1 MDGSKASA
9 GTNASVITSVFFR
22 GDQGMTKKRW
32 DIPKRPAKQ
41 PEATEPPA
49 SPKNGEL
56 LGTITK
62 VVIATNGL
70 LAGAGYLFLAGYLG
84 KVGIEISELEI
95 GLPSLLL
102 NGYIFAIEAFLHGS
116 KNILWLKLIVLF
128 LIVALCI
135 YWVITHNFPN
145 KISKELGA
153 VLTIASAPTVAL
165 VFLLAPIWI
174 LSIGE
179 GSAFNKE
186 ITEMG
191 LSSQK
196 SANKTQV
203 ISTPDGHLSGQLVIA
218 DQRYTYLRSGN
229 VIYKIANDSQKVVRA
244 ITFTSADTDEL
255 EEQDGK

>member
-1 MDGSKASA
+1 
-9 GTNASVITSVFFR
+9 
-22 GDQGMTKKRW
+22 MTKKRW

-49 SPKNGEL
+49 SPNNGEL
-56 LGTITK
+56 LGSVTK
-62 VVIATNGL
+62 IVIATNGL
-70 LAGAGYLFLAGYLG
+70 LAGAGYLFLAGYLS
-84 KVGIEISELEI
+84 KVGIEISELEV

-102 NGYIFAIEAFLHGS
+102 SGYIFAIETLLLGD
-116 KNILWLKLIVLF
+116 KDILWLKLLVLF
-128 LIVALCI
+128 LIVALCL
-135 YWVITHNFPN
+135 YWVITHKFPN

-153 VLTIASAPTVAL
+153 VLTVASAPTVAL
-165 VFLLAPIWI
+165 VLLLVPAWI

-179 GSAFNKE
+179 DSAFNRE

-203 ISTPDGHLSGQLVIA
+203 ISTPDGHLSGELVIA

-244 ITFTSADTDEL
+244 ITFTSDGTDEL
-255 EEQDGK
+255 KGQDGK